1 MEPIITAAVLFVVAA
16 VMGTLVYGIRRIP
29 WRYAILFGIG
39 FAAVIGAVALARAD
53 VADPAILVLIGAIGG
68 SVAQLAFERGERE
81 RRRISDAI
89 TGVGEGHPA

>member
-1 MEPIITAAVLFVVAA
+1 MEPIITAAVLFVAA